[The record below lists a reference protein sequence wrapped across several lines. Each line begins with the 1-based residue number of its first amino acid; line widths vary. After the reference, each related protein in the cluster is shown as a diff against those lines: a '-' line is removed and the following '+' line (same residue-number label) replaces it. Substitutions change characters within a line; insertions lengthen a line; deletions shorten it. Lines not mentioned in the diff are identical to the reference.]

1 MENIL
6 LSYPRSG
13 NHLVRFLLNYYLK
26 IPTYG
31 CKGNKQ
37 DIEIYKNV
45 FPEKVPFNISDFD
58 KKGCYIKYHT
68 PPDST
73 RCNRLRWRQH
83 KNIRSNKLILIIR
96 NTKEVLLRH
105 NNYKLNI
112 KGKWDSYETYFK
124 NIDYYNNHK
133 GKKLLLYY
141 EDITTNKQKFINTL
155 YDFLDVNNIEKKNY
169 VLSNIDKLYYLSSKG
184 KKRDWGGINSNS
196 IDNYYKKIPESIKEN
211 FDNYLNDKLEKYPF
225 LKEKYNI

>member
-13 NHLVRFLLNYYLK
+13 NHLVRFFIELLSEL
-26 IPTYG
+26 PTYG

-58 KKGCYIKYHT
+58 KKDCYIKYHN
-68 PPDST
+68 PPS
-73 RCNRLRWRQH
+73 Q
-83 KNIRSNKLILIIR
+83 NIRSNKLILIIR
-96 NTKEVLLRH
+96 NPKEVLLRH

-112 KGKWDSYETYFK
+112 KGSWDSYENYFK

-141 EDITTNKQKFINTL
+141 EDIITNKQKFINTL
-155 YDFLDVNNIEKKNY
+155 YDFLDVNNIEKKND

-184 KKRDWGGINSNS
+184 KNRSWDGINSNS
-196 IDNYYKKIPESIKEN
+196 IDYYYKKIPESIKEE
-211 FDNYLNDKLEKYPF
+211 FDNYINDKFKKYPF
-225 LKEKYNI
+225 LTRQTF